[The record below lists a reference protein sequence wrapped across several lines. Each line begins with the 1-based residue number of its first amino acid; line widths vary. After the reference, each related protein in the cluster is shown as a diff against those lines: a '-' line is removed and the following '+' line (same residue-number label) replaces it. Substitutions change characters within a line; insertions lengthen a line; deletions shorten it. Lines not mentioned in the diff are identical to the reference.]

1 MKDFDTEFVFEDEK
15 NKERKSL
22 DSPSK
27 ILSHAIVNDEIEF
40 VDDVNDKYLSV
51 EKKKSSKKITLDKIC
66 EIYMDSKRMQIWYLL
81 ENPLKS
87 KKYAYK
93 STVVLSL
100 L

>member
-27 ILSHAIVNDEIEF
+27 ILSHAIVNDKIEF

-51 EKKKSSKKITLDKIC
+51 EKKNHPKKLHWTKSAK
-66 EIYMDSKRMQIWYLL
+66 YIWTQN
-81 ENPLKS
+81 ECKFDIF
-87 KKYAYK
+87 
-93 STVVLSL
+93 
-100 L
+100 

>member
-27 ILSHAIVNDEIEF
+27 ILPHAIVNDRIEF

-51 EKKKSSKKITLDKIC
+51 EKKKIIQKNYIGQNLRN
-66 EIYMDSKRMQIWYLL
+66 IYG
-81 ENPLKS
+81 LKTNANLIS
-87 KKYAYK
+87 FRKP
-93 STVVLSL
+93 S
-100 L
+100 

>member
-27 ILSHAIVNDEIEF
+27 ILSHAIVNDKIEF

-51 EKKKSSKKITLDKIC
+51 EKKIIQKNYIGQNLRN
-66 EIYMDSKRMQIWYLL
+66 IYG
-81 ENPLKS
+81 LKTNANLIS
-87 KKYAYK
+87 FRKP
-93 STVVLSL
+93 S
-100 L
+100 